1 MDAAKST
8 LYREVNVTTH
18 SMLEQF
24 DSDEPGQFL
33 CECQDVGCSR
43 RLALRRSEYDAVH
56 RSGGYLVSLD
66 CIADSEVLHR
76 GERHAA
82 VAFRSGARAEGRTLS
97 PSESSRSASSPPE
110 SSAAARSRPAPSRW
124 ASSPPE
130 LSLPELSPP
139 APSRRAALRLV
150 ATAGPPQSS
159 SARSALSL
167 PSSRPWHRQSQSAR
181 VLAQLIRE
189 RPASPPLR
197 PAS

>member
-1 MDAAKST
+1 MDAARKST

-24 DSDEPGQFL
+24 EADEPGQFL

-56 RSGGYLVSLD
+56 RSGGYLVSLE

-76 GERHAA
+76 AERHAA
-82 VAFRSGARAEGRTLS
+82 VAFRSGATAERTGPS
-97 PSESSRSASSPPE
+97 PSESSRSASSRRE
-110 SSAAARSRPAPSRW
+110 SSAAARSRT
-124 ASSPPE
+124 ASSTPE
-130 LSLPELSPP
+130 LSLPELSQP

-150 ATAGPPQSS
+150 ATASPSP
-159 SARSALSL
+159 RSALSL
-167 PSSRPWHRQSQSAR
+167 SSSRQWGRQSQSAR
-181 VLAQLIRE
+181 VLAPLIRE
-189 RPASPPLR
+189 RPAPPLR